1 MGGRNFKRINQRSFD
16 VKIKVLS
23 NEEIRKKRE
32 KLNNKLLVI
41 SNLIQEGKFSEAEKE
56 AKEIMQTK
64 KLFDSNKLG
73 KQ

>member
-1 MGGRNFKRINQRSFD
+1 M
-16 VKIKVLS
+16 KIKVLS

-32 KLNNKLLVI
+32 KLNSKLMAI
-41 SNLIQEGKFSEAEKE
+41 HKLIQEGKFSEAERE

-64 KLFDSNKLG
+64 KLFNFNKLD

>member
-1 MGGRNFKRINQRSFD
+1 

-32 KLNNKLLVI
+32 KLNSKLMAI
-41 SNLIQEGKFSEAEKE
+41 HKLIQEGKFSEAEKE
-56 AKEIMQTK
+56 AKEIMKTK
-64 KLFDSNKLG
+64 KLINSINLG

>member
-1 MGGRNFKRINQRSFD
+1 M
-16 VKIKVLS
+16 KIKVLS

>member
-1 MGGRNFKRINQRSFD
+1 

-64 KLFDSNKLG
+64 KLFDSNELG